1 MTCSMSLSRPASSF
15 TKVSSSLFLVGWYTD
30 GGISDC
36 LIVQIQDHRR
46 NSSTSQTSSAT
57 AKQDRNLPFSIHNYS
72 EHLTPSPYVPYPLVH
87 DNGGNDGSQSSS
99 KPSAA
104 HPEPVTLEHD
114 RREGLSHGQH
124 TSSVTTNPQEGPRIF
139 TTVLFPTPKSLEEEV
154 RVLASTP
161 DLRALGRKQSQAN
174 ARPSSSATASHPPTP
189 SSAIPSTPM
198 SSAPPAKKQKML
210 FTGPDLAAV
219 EGRFIASTAQPLF
232 LDPVDSQE
240 EAQELLAQLHD
251 PLFCEELP
259 VPKTRK
265 RTVRELEADE
275 ALAAA
280 EQQFMLV
287 MDERL
292 VPSATGAA
300 SHNAGTA
307 DGDSS
312 IVSFEPRFERFKAI
326 EEIRLAHREKAQRE
340 AELKA
345 QQNAHQ
351 QLLKTKQEQ
360 QARENQ
366 LLQEQRMGQ
375 FRKQEQMRQVQNSQI
390 VPQTHQLMQQQ
401 HVPPGSNQHGH
412 PQMSNTMLPNSQS
425 LAISQAHH
433 SSPIVRNMTPHNN
446 ISPLVGDNTMTHG
459 GQGVPM
465 KVTTSNQGAGSPPR
479 PGSAVQHGHPSG
491 SAGMAPQRSQQ
502 PPTRNGTP
510 QIPGGTPRLQQA
522 VPVMRNVTPTP
533 RMTHGSP
540 GTSGMVATP
549 IIGHAMMPTPHING
563 QHLTPQQQQILNMQQ
578 RQAQSG
584 MQGSPP
590 AGPSPP
596 NLAQLAAL
604 RAQQQSRQNNQVY
617 QQQLR
622 QMTHQQMSGVPIGSS
637 QYHNVPVGMQPQGLM
652 QPQNLQ
658 TRQPDPRWQ
667 AMAQKIWA
675 DTYSQFLAH
684 AQAQYGQNNVPGEVI
699 RSLRDRAKEQAIA
712 QVTRRQAELN
722 MRQAQEQAQEQ
733 AQQQAMQQR
742 AMMQQIPN
750 GGMSGGGGMNGRPMN
765 GMNGMNAMNGR

>member
-1 MTCSMSLSRPASSF
+1 MH
-15 TKVSSSLFLVGWYTD
+15 
-30 GGISDC
+30 
-36 LIVQIQDHRR
+36 DH
-46 NSSTSQTSSAT
+46 
-57 AKQDRNLPFSIHNYS
+57 
-72 EHLTPSPYVPYPLVH
+72 
-87 DNGGNDGSQSSS
+87 GGNDGSQVSS
-99 KPSAA
+99 KPNPT

-114 RREGLSHGQH
+114 RRGGTSHGQH
-124 TSSVTTNPQEGPRIF
+124 TSSVTTNPQEGPRVF
-139 TTVLFPTPKSLEEEV
+139 TTVLFPTPKSLEEEL
-154 RVLASTP
+154 RVLASMP
-161 DLRALGRKQSQAN
+161 DLRALGRKQSQVN
-174 ARPSSSATASHPPTP
+174 ARPPSSATASHPPTP

-198 SSAPPAKKQKML
+198 SSAPPTKKQKMF
-210 FTGPDLAAV
+210 FTGPDLAAM
-219 EGRFIASTAQPLF
+219 EGRLIASTAQPLF

-366 LLQEQRMGQ
+366 MLQEQRIGQ

-390 VPQTHQLMQQQ
+390 VPQTHHLMQQ
-401 HVPPGSNQHGH
+401 HPPTGSSQHGH
-412 PQMSNTMLPNSQS
+412 PQMSNTMLPNSHS
-425 LAISQAHH
+425 LAISHAHH

-446 ISPLVGDNTMTHG
+446 ISPLLGNNTMTHG

-479 PGSAVQHGHPSG
+479 PDSAVQHGHPSG
-491 SAGMAPQRSQQ
+491 SAGMVPQRSQQ

-510 QIPGGTPRLQQA
+510 QIPGGTPRLQQT
-522 VPVMRNVTPTP
+522 VPVARNATPTP
-533 RMTHGSP
+533 RTTHGSP

-549 IIGHAMMPTPHING
+549 IMGHTVMPTPHMNG
-563 QHLTPQQQQILNMQQ
+563 QNLTPQQQQMFNMQQ
-578 RQAQSG
+578 RQPTMAAHSG

-590 AGPSPP
+590 AGPAPP

-604 RAQQQSRQNNQVY
+604 RAQQQSRQNNQAY
-617 QQQLR
+617 QLQLR
-622 QMTHQQMSGVPIGSS
+622 QMTHQQMSGAQIGSS
-637 QYHNVPVGMQPQGLM
+637 QYHNVPMGMQPQGLM
-652 QPQNLQ
+652 QPQSLRAPQ
-658 TRQPDPRWQ
+658 LDVRWQ
-667 AMAQKIWA
+667 AMLQRICA
-675 DTYSQFLAH
+675 DTYSQSFAH
-684 AQAQYGQNNVPGEVI
+684 AQAQYGENNVPQHVVQ
-699 RSLRDRAKEQAIA
+699 SLRSQAIDQAKA
-712 QVTRRQAELN
+712 QVSRRQAELS
-722 MRQAQEQAQEQ
+722 MRQDQ
-733 AQQQAMQQR
+733 AQQHAMQQR
-742 AMMQQIPN
+742 AMMQQVPN
-750 GGMSGGGGMNGRPMN
+750 GGMSGGGGMNGGPMN
-765 GMNGMNAMNGR
+765 GGGMNAMNGR